1 MGINTEEKIE
11 DKIIKNFKTLVNEY
25 SFDKVTVTMIADMT
39 GISRPVFYR
48 YFKDKYELM
57 DYMLYNEVTK
67 ELQSLLEHDM
77 IIEAI
82 KYLFTHIL
90 NEARL
95 YRKLFDT
102 VGQNNFEK
110 VMIEQFTDFFSKH
123 LKVFD
128 TNLIPDNPLLS
139 PIIICRYLVMGLTV
153 SIKEV
158 LNSTI
163 DFNID
168 QAVEAYYFLVSHSIF
183 DLTRTDFKPKIFPDR
198 K

>member
-1 MGINTEEKIE
+1 MNIEEKIE
-11 DKIIKNFKTLVNEY
+11 EKIIRNFKMLVNEY
-25 SFDKVTVTMIADMT
+25 SFDKVTVTMIAEKT

-67 ELQSLLEHDM
+67 ELQVLLEHDM
-77 IIEAI
+77 VEEAI
-82 KYLFTHIL
+82 KYLFTHIA
-90 NEARL
+90 NESKL
-95 YRKLFDT
+95 YKKLFDT

-128 TNLIPDNPLLS
+128 TDIIPDNPLLS
-139 PIIICRYLVMGLTV
+139 PIIICRYLVMGLTI
-153 SIKEV
+153 SIKEA
-158 LNSTI
+158 LNSNLEFDI
-163 DFNID
+163 E

-183 DLTRTDFKPKIFPDR
+183 DLTKSDFKPKLFQNR
-198 K
+198 V